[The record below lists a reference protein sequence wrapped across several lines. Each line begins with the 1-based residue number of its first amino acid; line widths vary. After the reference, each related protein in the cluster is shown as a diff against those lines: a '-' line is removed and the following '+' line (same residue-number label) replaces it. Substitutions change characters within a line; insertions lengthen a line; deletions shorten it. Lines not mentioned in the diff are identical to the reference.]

1 MSAHNRRRTV
11 SRCPH
16 CNKAL
21 KAKDGIAT
29 CDCENRIHQVISMLP
44 ERGTEDEERWLADH
58 GFHFKEDADGDLY
71 YVGPL
76 GHIRGVPLVAR
87 R

>member
-1 MSAHNRRRTV
+1 
-11 SRCPH
+11 
-16 CNKAL
+16 
-21 KAKDGIAT
+21 
-29 CDCENRIHQVISMLP
+29 MLP

-76 GHIRGVPLVAR
+76 GHIIHLYPKGEWGSDKAGGCDSLEEYVLWLAAR
-87 R
+87 LAAFCPRSS

>member
-1 MSAHNRRRTV
+1 
-11 SRCPH
+11 
-16 CNKAL
+16 
-21 KAKDGIAT
+21 
-29 CDCENRIHQVISMLP
+29 MLP

-76 GHIRGVPLVAR
+76 GHIIHLYPGGEWDSDKAGACKSLEEYLSWLAAR
-87 R
+87 LAAF